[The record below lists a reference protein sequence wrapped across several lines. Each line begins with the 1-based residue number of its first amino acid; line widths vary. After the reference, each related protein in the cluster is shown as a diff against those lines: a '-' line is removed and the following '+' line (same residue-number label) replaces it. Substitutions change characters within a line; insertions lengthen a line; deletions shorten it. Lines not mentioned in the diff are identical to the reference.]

1 MYKSKRD
8 ETDKNI
14 YVSCMNNDNLK
25 EYLIPQIQLPF
36 INPSL
41 GDASVDYQNVGVDG
55 VIFTGPDVAY
65 NQNYFSTLIEQYGR

>member
-8 ETDKNI
+8 ETDKNV

-41 GDASVDYQNVGVDG
+41 GDAAVDYQNVGVDG
-55 VIFTGPDVAY
+55 VIYTGTGIGY
-65 NQNYFSTLIEQYGR
+65 NNEYFSTLIEQYGR

>member
-1 MYKSKRD
+1 MQNHDMYKSKRED
-8 ETDKNI
+8 TDKNV

-41 GDASVDYQNVGVDG
+41 GDASVDY
-55 VIFTGPDVAY
+55 
-65 NQNYFSTLIEQYGR
+65 